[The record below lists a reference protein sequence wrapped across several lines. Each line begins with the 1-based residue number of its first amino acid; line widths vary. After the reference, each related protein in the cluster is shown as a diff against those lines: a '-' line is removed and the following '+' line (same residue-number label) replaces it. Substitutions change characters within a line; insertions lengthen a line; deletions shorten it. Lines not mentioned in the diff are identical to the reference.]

1 VQGVCLTLVGA
12 IRLHGID
19 IVELATKSLVEVRIW
34 GEQTQGLGVDKAM
47 AEGTQQGLLLLGA
60 LVWGQDFAED
70 ALAVAEG
77 RRGAAADAGAVFSIA
92 GIVRGEVQ
100 RKIPRLGRGGRRRV
114 VVSLAGN
121 GLGGGE
127 GDVRG
132 RLGDELGARRSCR

>member
-19 IVELATKSLVEVRIW
+19 IVELATKSLVEVRVW
-34 GEQTQGLGVDKAM
+34 GKQAQGLGVDKAM
-47 AEGTQQGLLLLGA
+47 AEGTQQCLLLLGP

-70 ALAVAEG
+70 ALAIAEG
-77 RRGAAADAGAVFSIA
+77 RRDAAADAGAVFSIA

-100 RKIPRLGRGGRRRV
+100 REVSRLGRGGRGRV
-114 VVSLAGN
+114 VVCLAGN
-121 GLGGGE
+121 GLGRGE

>member
-1 VQGVCLTLVGA
+1 MQGVCLTLVGA

-34 GEQTQGLGVDKAM
+34 GEQTQGLSVDKAM

-70 ALAVAEG
+70 ALAIAEG

-100 RKIPRLGRGGRRRV
+100 RKVSWLGRGG
-114 VVSLAGN
+114 
-121 GLGGGE
+121 
-127 GDVRG
+127 
-132 RLGDELGARRSCR
+132 